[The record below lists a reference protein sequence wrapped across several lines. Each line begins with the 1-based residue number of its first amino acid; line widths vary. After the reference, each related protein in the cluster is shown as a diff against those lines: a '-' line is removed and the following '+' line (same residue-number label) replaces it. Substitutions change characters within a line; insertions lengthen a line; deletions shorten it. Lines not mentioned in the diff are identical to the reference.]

1 MLEALWDKAVRTL
14 GGHPGTAGDL
24 AARYAEPH
32 RGYHNTD
39 HVLAVARDVADLAA
53 HRTDEDR
60 AILTLAALAHDV
72 VYDGRPG
79 DDERASAEWVR
90 ERLEEAG
97 VDPEPVAALVL
108 ATIDHTAADELTALL
123 MDADLAILGAEPAA
137 YERYRQAVR
146 AEYAHVPEDAW
157 RAGRGQVL
165 TSLHARDPLYLTP
178 QARDRWEARAKANLA
193 AELAALSEQR

>member
-1 MLEALWDKAVRTL
+1 MWDKAVQTL
-14 GGHPGTAGDL
+14 GGRPGTAGDL

-32 RGYHNTD
+32 RAYHDTD

-53 HRTDEDR
+53 HRTERDR
-60 AILTLAALAHDV
+60 AVLTLAALAHDV

-79 DDERASAEWVR
+79 EDERNSAEWVR

-97 VDPEPVAALVL
+97 VDPEPVVALVL
-108 ATIDHTAADELTALL
+108 ATIDHTATDELTALL
-123 MDADLAILGAEPAA
+123 MDADLAILAADPEA

-146 AEYAHVPEDAW
+146 REYAHVTDEAW

-165 TSLHARDPLYLTP
+165 ESLHERDPLYRTP
-178 QARDRWEARAKANLA
+178 RARARWEARAKANLA
-193 AELAALSEQR
+193 AELAGLSELR